1 MRKSISLTERTSGAP
16 PAIAYNQI
24 SSMRTASKG
33 QPTSSIQSLDR
44 GLVILEAVAKSGEP
58 VSLGE
63 LTDLLGIDRSS
74 VFRLAN
80 TLKRRGFLSYPAGR
94 RDYVLGPAIWRLSHR
109 YDWGQMLIKL
119 SHEQLK
125 LLANRTNETSHLAVR
140 EGRQA
145 LFIDHVT
152 SGHLIGVSGQT
163 GELVPLHCTAH
174 GKALLAD
181 SDGQDL
187 KRIFGSGPL
196 RSYTKSTIVTLK
208 QLAEVCAETK
218 THGYAVDDCE
228 YQEGIRCV
236 AAPIRTTDG
245 LIIGAIGISAPT
257 LRFPKDQYR
266 TCGQQV
272 AEAAREIESLLGEH
286 PGESNDRG

>member
-1 MRKSISLTERTSGAP
+1 
-16 PAIAYNQI
+16 
-24 SSMRTASKG
+24 MRTATKS
-33 QPTSSIQSLDR
+33 QVTPSIQSLDR
-44 GLVILEAVAKSGEP
+44 GLLILEAVGKSASP

-63 LTDLLGIDRSS
+63 LTELLGIDRSS

-94 RDYVLGPAIWRLSHR
+94 RDYILGPAIWRLSHR
-109 YDWGQMLIKL
+109 YDWGQMLIKI

-125 LLANRTNETSHLAVR
+125 LLATRTNETSHLAIR

-145 LFIDHVT
+145 LFIDHVA
-152 SGHLIGVSGQT
+152 SGHLIGISGQT
-163 GELVPLHCTAH
+163 GELVPLHSTAH

-181 SDGQDL
+181 CDLQDL

-208 QLAEVCAETK
+208 QLSQACAEAK
-218 THGYAVDDCE
+218 EQGYAIDDGE

-236 AAPIRTTDG
+236 AAPIRAADE
-245 LIIGAIGISAPT
+245 LIIGAIGISAPA
-257 LRFPKDQYR
+257 LRFPVGHYPA
-266 TCGQQV
+266 CAQQV
-272 AEAAREIESLLGEH
+272 IEAAREIQTLLDEQSAH
-286 PGESNDRG
+286 SNGKG

>member
-1 MRKSISLTERTSGAP
+1 
-16 PAIAYNQI
+16 
-24 SSMRTASKG
+24 
-33 QPTSSIQSLDR
+33 LDR
-44 GLVILEAVAKSGEP
+44 GLVILEAVAKSGDP

-94 RDYVLGPAIWRLSHR
+94 RDYILGPAIWRLSHR

-125 LLANRTNETSHLAVR
+125 LLATRTNETSHLAIR

-145 LFIDHVT
+145 LFIDHVN

-181 SDGQDL
+181 SDAQEL

-208 QLAEVCAETK
+208 QLAQVCAEAK
-218 THGYAVDDCE
+218 THGFAIDDGE
-228 YQEGIRCV
+228 YQDGIRCV
-236 AAPIRTTDG
+236 AAPIRASDG

-257 LRFPKDQYR
+257 LRFPKDRYR
-266 TCGQQV
+266 TSSEQV
-272 AEAAREIESLLGEH
+272 VEAAREIEALLDEQPFEANG
-286 PGESNDRG
+286 RA